1 MAGSVVKG
9 AALVAFNLRQ
19 LSGPQLQ
26 KATELA
32 VAGMGGVALAAVKRN
47 VTRRDH
53 TLDALAAMGH
63 PYARRHGSI
72 RVHAGE
78 THVMHTHSGRLA
90 RSLKG
95 KLVRRPGGRG
105 GGAHWKYRID
115 FSNGPPR
122 YVEHV
127 IKGTRIMLGRD
138 VLAASVY
145 TPEVRK
151 GMLRAAVTVFGAQMR
166 TGAGLRFPS
175 GG

>member
-1 MAGSVVKG
+1 MGASVQG
-9 AALVAFNLRQ
+9 AALVAYNLRQ
-19 LSGPQLQ
+19 LQGQQLE

-32 VAGMGGVALAAVKRN
+32 LGEMGTVALDAVRRN

-53 TLDALAAMGH
+53 TLAALAGMGH

-78 THVMHTHSGRLA
+78 THVVHQHSGRLA
-90 RSLKG
+90 RSLHG
-95 KLVRRPGGRG
+95 QLVRRPGG

-115 FSNGPPR
+115 FSKGPPR

-127 IKGTRIMLGRD
+127 IKGTRVMLGRD
-138 VLAASVY
+138 VLGASVY
-145 TPEVRK
+145 TPTVRK
-151 GMLRAAVTVFGAQMR
+151 GMFKAAVVVFGQQLR